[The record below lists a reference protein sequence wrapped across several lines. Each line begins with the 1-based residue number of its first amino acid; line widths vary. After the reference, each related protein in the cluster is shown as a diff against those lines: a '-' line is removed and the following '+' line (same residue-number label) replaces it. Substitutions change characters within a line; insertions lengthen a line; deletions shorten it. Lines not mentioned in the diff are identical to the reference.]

1 MSKRLVWIVAL
12 MAVVL
17 SARAQSAPEAFG
29 VEVTA
34 IFQTDEGPSAVLK
47 RKILS
52 EFKEQLSLRG
62 IAENGRLQHKWL
74 IDAEEL
80 VSGNESLIVLSIT
93 RMEALPEQ
101 FIEFGAENEAYY
113 MREPMENVPSEG
125 SAVRKAFSR
134 DWLRQFDS
142 IFDQVMLI
150 VQPSELERSISGFI
164 SQAVPE

>member
-1 MSKRLVWIVAL
+1 MSRRLVWLFVL
-12 MAVVL
+12 LAVVL
-17 SARAQSAPEAFG
+17 PATAQPAPGAFG

-34 IFQTDEGPSAVLK
+34 IFQEDEGPSAALK

-62 IAENGRLQHKWL
+62 IGENGRVQHRWL

-93 RMEALPEQ
+93 RMEALPEP

-113 MREPMENVPSEG
+113 MRDSMKDLPSEG

-134 DWLRQFDS
+134 DWLKQFDS